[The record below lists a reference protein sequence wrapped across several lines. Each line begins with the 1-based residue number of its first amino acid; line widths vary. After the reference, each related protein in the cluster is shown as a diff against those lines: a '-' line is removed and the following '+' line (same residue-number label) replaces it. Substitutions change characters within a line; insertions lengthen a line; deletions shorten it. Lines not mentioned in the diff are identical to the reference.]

1 MPKFIKVHGNKRFH
15 LIIQERKNTMNENK
29 PVINYTS
36 PDLSKMKKVIIDAK
50 TSIYIPIDA
59 DPKAAKE
66 AYLLRVGA
74 KKD

>member
-1 MPKFIKVHGNKRFH
+1 
-15 LIIQERKNTMNENK
+15 MNENK

-50 TSIYIPIDA
+50 TSIYIPVDA